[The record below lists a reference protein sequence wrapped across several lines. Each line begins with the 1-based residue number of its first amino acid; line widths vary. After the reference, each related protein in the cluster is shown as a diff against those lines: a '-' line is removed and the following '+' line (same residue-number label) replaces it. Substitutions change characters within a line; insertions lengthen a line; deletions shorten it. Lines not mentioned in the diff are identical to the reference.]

1 MSITCYLVRFFDG
14 IVELAVHTAS
24 VRDPQNLALHYYE
37 SGQPEQ
43 PGLGYDAFLK
53 RQRCYNCVLNTL
65 NHILTVRQSRANA
78 SNVPSRPGPPLPPD
92 ANTLTSE
99 EAERYVCMNK
109 LFNN

>member
-1 MSITCYLVRFFDG
+1 MNLDKHMKNITNIFLNYHPIEANKEIMSITCLYLVRFFDG

-53 RQRCYNCVLNTL
+53 RYVRFLSSKTLLTQTYLRC
-65 NHILTVRQSRANA
+65 
-78 SNVPSRPGPPLPPD
+78 PP
-92 ANTLTSE
+92 
-99 EAERYVCMNK
+99 
-109 LFNN
+109 